1 MAARSGWRG
10 RMAHLKAAAKV
21 GSLQILSDAKKRP
34 SSVIYIC
41 LGQGSIALR
50 VTGFHVRGE
59 AYCLRR
65 KGLASV
71 SSDAGTAQA
80 DFLKDSQL

>member
-1 MAARSGWRG
+1 MAARSSRRG
-10 RMAHLKAAAKV
+10 RMAHLKATAKV

-50 VTGFHVRGE
+50 VTGFHVHGD
-59 AYCLRR
+59 LRR
-65 KGLASV
+65 KGLARV
-71 SSDAGTAQA
+71 SSDTGTAQA